1 MQDNNEVLEEKT
13 IACSEK
19 SFTITGLLCFYLGYL
34 GIHRL
39 YTGRIV
45 TGILQIFMPLLI
57 CLGIFF
63 FRIPI
68 IFVCALSVWI
78 LIDFILILSGKFKD
92 KNGLPVKPIN
102 TIQIEEFV
110 SLFFAI
116 LSFELSVLGHVTI
129 FLNFEKFFK
138 VLEWVSII
146 FAIIPFLYGFIGVV
160 IKNQRNAKLFGF
172 ISSISMILFSS
183 FSLVCHLN

>member
-1 MQDNNEVLEEKT
+1 MQENNEISEEKT
-13 IACSEK
+13 IARSEK
-19 SFTITGLLCFYLGYL
+19 SFTVTGLLCFYLGYL

-39 YTGRIV
+39 YAGRIA

-57 CLGIFF
+57 CLGIIF

-68 IFVCALSVWI
+68 IFVCTLSVWV
-78 LIDFILILSGKFKD
+78 LVDFILILCGKFKD

-102 TIQIEEFV
+102 TIQTEEFV
-110 SLFFAI
+110 TLFFAI
-116 LSFELSVLGHVTI
+116 LSFELSILGHVTAL
-129 FLNFEKFFK
+129 FNFVKPFK

-146 FAIIPFLYGFIGVV
+146 LAIIPFLYGFIGVV
-160 IKNQRNAKLFGF
+160 IKNERNAKLFGF
-172 ISSISMILFSS
+172 IAAISMILFSS